1 MKLLDRPDMLA
12 DDATDFSTG
21 LADVRLG
28 RQVEREGFPLVGGD
42 EEVHCF
48 TIATFGAEEFIF
60 HEVSVN
66 GECWSLSLV

>member
-1 MKLLDRPDMLA
+1 MPA
-12 DDATDFSTG
+12 DDAADFSPG

-28 RQVEREGFPLVGGD
+28 RQVESEGFSLEGGD

-48 TIATFGAEEFIF
+48 TIATFGTEEFIF

-66 GECWSLSLV
+66 SERWNFFTV